1 MRGLVLLIS
10 AVGLAAALQSI
21 PPPSVA
27 RPFRLSPPRAAL
39 SDNEPKKTGEDGDAL
54 AAEFARR
61 LEAEGGA
68 TKFKLKTDIS
78 RAVEPLKDGLTDVAR
93 EAKNVQLP
101 DVTNA
106 SPQTLLGGLFG
117 VVFLCTLLS
126 AASGPSV
133 DLRTSDGTTLEFGQ
147 RSELRQPDFGTSNRG
162 YRPEFGNQ

>member
-1 MRGLVLLIS
+1 MPCGRHNGDVRKPWLDDLVHQHALPEAISHGAEVRGS
-10 AVGLAAALQSI
+10 
-21 PPPSVA
+21 
-27 RPFRLSPPRAAL
+27 
-39 SDNEPKKTGEDGDAL
+39 

-133 DLRTSDGTTLEFGQ
+133 DMRTSDGTTLEFGQ